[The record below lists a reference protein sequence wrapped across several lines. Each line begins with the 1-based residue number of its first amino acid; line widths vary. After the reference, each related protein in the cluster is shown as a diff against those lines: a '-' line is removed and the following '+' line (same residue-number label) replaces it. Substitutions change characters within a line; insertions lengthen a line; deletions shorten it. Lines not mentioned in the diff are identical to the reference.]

1 MKPITAEWVG
11 KAEGDW
17 NSAQREIRAR
27 KKTNHDAAC
36 FHAQQ
41 CVEKYL
47 KAWLQER
54 GIAFGK
60 IHDLTKLLSL
70 ALPAQPAWV
79 ALRADLMMLTDF
91 AVEYR
96 YPGNSATRT
105 EAQDAVKRCRKV
117 RSVIRSAFGLTV

>member
-1 MKPITAEWVG
+1 MKPITAEWVK

-17 NSAQREIRAR
+17 NSAQREVRAR
-27 KKTNHDAAC
+27 RQPNHDAAC

-47 KAWLQER
+47 KAWLQEA

-70 ALPAQPAWV
+70 ALPTQPAWV
-79 ALRADLMMLTDF
+79 ALRADLMVLTDS

-96 YPGNSATRT
+96 YPGNSATKT
-105 EAQDAVKRCRKV
+105 EAQDAVKRCRKM
-117 RSVIRSAFGLTV
+117 RSVIRKAFGLTV

>member
-1 MKPITAEWVG
+1 MKPITAEWVK

-17 NSAQREIRAR
+17 NSAQREVRAR
-27 KKTNHDAAC
+27 RQPNHDAAC

-47 KAWLQER
+47 KAWLQEA

-70 ALPAQPAWV
+70 ALPTQPAWV
-79 ALRADLMMLTDF
+79 ALRADLMVLTDF

-96 YPGNSATRT
+96 YPGNSATKT

-117 RSVIRSAFGLTV
+117 RSVIRKAFGLTV